1 MLTQTV
7 SETNRSAVQ
16 SLSGEEIPPGFIIAM
31 SIHYLSSL
39 TEFWKDYYVLGI
51 PEFAKVMPRYRLL
64 DIIIYLHLK
73 DNF

>member
-1 MLTQTV
+1 M
-7 SETNRSAVQ
+7 
-16 SLSGEEIPPGFIIAM
+16 EIFPGFIIAM

>member
-1 MLTQTV
+1 MEKKLHLV
-7 SETNRSAVQ
+7 E
-16 SLSGEEIPPGFIIAM
+16 GIDFMEIFPGFIIAM

-51 PEFAKVMPRYRLL
+51 PEFAKVMPRYRLM

>member
-1 MLTQTV
+1 M
-7 SETNRSAVQ
+7 
-16 SLSGEEIPPGFIIAM
+16 EIFSGFIIAI